1 MTAAGAAVL
10 VLGAL
15 PSSSQ
20 DSGERSIYRLQGS
33 WTQDD
38 GKPLRLDELR
48 GEPQVLTLFY
58 TTCTGSCP
66 ITVKALQMFS
76 EGEKSAGR
84 ARVRFVLITVD
95 PAQDT
100 LKVLRKYRRTMHLEK
115 DSWRLLRGKDSD
127 VRKMAALLGFNFEQI
142 DSGEFMHSNLITV
155 LDTRGQIVHQQSGIA
170 GDIAALREAI
180 ERAKSGKRASR
191 ERTPPTRA
199 AARNMPRKSL
209 EIDALNRSQFAT
221 GSKTSRSALSAVRIH

>member
-1 MTAAGAAVL
+1 MNRAVLMTAAAAAVM

-20 DSGERSIYRLQGS
+20 ESSERSIYRLQGS

-76 EGEKSAGR
+76 EAEKSAGK
-84 ARVRFVLITVD
+84 ARLRFVLITVD
-95 PAQDT
+95 PEQDT
-100 LKVLRKYRRTMHLEK
+100 LAVLRKYRRTMHLEK
-115 DSWRLLRGKDSD
+115 AAWRLLRGKEAD
-127 VRKMAALLGFNFEQI
+127 VRKLAALLGFNYEQI
-142 DSGEFMHSNLITV
+142 DSREFMHSNLITV
-155 LDTRGQIVHQQSGIA
+155 LDARGQIVHQQSGVA
-170 GDIAALREAI
+170 GDFEALRAAI
-180 ERAKSGKRASR
+180 QRAP
-191 ERTPPTRA
+191 ETP
-199 AARNMPRKSL
+199 
-209 EIDALNRSQFAT
+209 
-221 GSKTSRSALSAVRIH
+221 

>member
-1 MTAAGAAVL
+1 MNRTVLRAAAVAAAL
-10 VLGAL
+10 VLSAL

-20 DSGERSIYRLQGS
+20 DSGERSVYRLQGS

-48 GEPQVLTLFY
+48 GEPQVLTFFY

-76 EGEKSAGR
+76 AGEKAAGK

-115 DSWRLLRGKDSD
+115 DSWRLLRGAESD
-127 VRKMAALLGFNFEQI
+127 VRKMAALLGFNYEQI

-155 LDTRGQIVHQQSGIA
+155 LDSRGQIVHQQSGVA
-170 GDIAALREAI
+170 GDFEALRAAI
-180 ERAKSGKRASR
+180 QRVASG
-191 ERTPPTRA
+191 
-199 AARNMPRKSL
+199 
-209 EIDALNRSQFAT
+209 
-221 GSKTSRSALSAVRIH
+221 

>member
-1 MTAAGAAVL
+1 VNRALHIPAALAAAL
-10 VLGAL
+10 VLSAL

-20 DSGERSIYRLQGS
+20 DSGDRSVYRLQGS

-38 GKPLRLDELR
+38 GTPLRLDELR
-48 GEPQVLTLFY
+48 GEPQVLTFFY

-76 EGEKSAGR
+76 QGEKSAGR

-115 DSWRLLRGKDSD
+115 GAWRLVRGAESD
-127 VRKMAALLGFNFEQI
+127 VRRLAALLGFNYDQI

-155 LDTRGQIVHQQSGIA
+155 LDSRGQIVHQQSGVA
-170 GDIAALREAI
+170 GDLEALRAALQRVA
-180 ERAKSGKRASR
+180 SG
-191 ERTPPTRA
+191 
-199 AARNMPRKSL
+199 
-209 EIDALNRSQFAT
+209 
-221 GSKTSRSALSAVRIH
+221 

>member
-1 MTAAGAAVL
+1 MKRAVLMTAAGAAVL

-33 WTQDD
+33 WTQDN

-66 ITVKALQMFS
+66 ITVKALQMFAKA
-76 EGEKSAGR
+76 EKSAGN
-84 ARVRFVLITVD
+84 ARVRFVLMTVD
-95 PAQDT
+95 PEQDT
-100 LKVLRKYRRTMHLEK
+100 LAVLRKYRRTMHLEK
-115 DSWRLLRGKDSD
+115 EAWRLVRGKEAD
-127 VRKMAALLGFNFEQI
+127 VRKMAALLGFNYEQI

-155 LDTRGQIVHQQSGIA
+155 LDTRGQIVHQQSGVAADPEALRTAIQSAAGA
-170 GDIAALREAI
+170 GDLVAWHCARRDSPIV
-180 ERAKSGKRASR
+180 
-191 ERTPPTRA
+191 PT
-199 AARNMPRKSL
+199 
-209 EIDALNRSQFAT
+209 
-221 GSKTSRSALSAVRIH
+221 

>member
-1 MTAAGAAVL
+1 MTAAVAALL

-20 DSGERSIYRLQGS
+20 ESGERSVYRLQAA
-33 WTQDD
+33 WTQDN

-48 GEPQVLTLFY
+48 GEPQVLTFFY

-66 ITVKALQMFS
+66 ITVKALQMFA

-115 DSWRLLRGKDSD
+115 DSWQLLRGKDSD
-127 VRKMAALLGFNFEQI
+127 VRKMAALLGFNFEQV

-155 LDTRGQIVHQQSGIA
+155 LDTRGQIVHQQSSVA
-170 GDIAALREAI
+170 GDTEALRAAI
-180 ERAKSGKRASR
+180 QRAKSG
-191 ERTPPTRA
+191 E
-199 AARNMPRKSL
+199 
-209 EIDALNRSQFAT
+209 
-221 GSKTSRSALSAVRIH
+221 VR

>member
-1 MTAAGAAVL
+1 MNRAVLMTAAAAAVM

-76 EGEKSAGR
+76 EGEKSAGK

-100 LKVLRKYRRTMHLEK
+100 LAVLRKYRRTMHLEK
-115 DSWRLLRGKDSD
+115 GVWRLVRGKESD
-127 VRKMAALLGFNFEQI
+127 VRKMAALLGFNYEQI
-142 DSGEFMHSNLITV
+142 DSGEFMRSNLITV
-155 LDTRGQIVHQQSGIA
+155 LDTRGQIVHQQSGVA
-170 GDIAALREAI
+170 DDSEALRAAI
-180 ERAKSGKRASR
+180 QRAGSGA
-191 ERTPPTRA
+191 
-199 AARNMPRKSL
+199 
-209 EIDALNRSQFAT
+209 
-221 GSKTSRSALSAVRIH
+221 GSK

>member
-1 MTAAGAAVL
+1 MNRAVLITAAAAAVM

-33 WTQDD
+33 WTQDE

-76 EGEKSAGR
+76 EGEKSAGK

-95 PAQDT
+95 PKEDT
-100 LKVLRKYRRTMHLEK
+100 LSVLRRYRRTMHLQK
-115 DSWRLLRGKDSD
+115 DSWRLLRGGESD
-127 VRKMAALLGFNFEQI
+127 VRKLAALLGFNYEQI

-155 LDTRGQIVHQQSGIA
+155 LDARGQVVHQQSGVG
-170 GDIAALREAI
+170 GDSEGL
-180 ERAKSGKRASR
+180 
-191 ERTPPTRA
+191 RA
-199 AARNMPRKSL
+199 AIQRAASGEAR
-209 EIDALNRSQFAT
+209 
-221 GSKTSRSALSAVRIH
+221 

>member
-1 MTAAGAAVL
+1 VNRALHIPAALAAAL
-10 VLGAL
+10 VLSAL
-15 PSSSQ
+15 PSGSQ
-20 DSGERSIYRLQGS
+20 DSGDRSVYRLQGS

-38 GKPLRLDELR
+38 GTPLRLDELR
-48 GEPQVLTLFY
+48 GEPQVLTFFY

-76 EGEKSAGR
+76 RGEKSSGR

-115 DSWRLLRGKDSD
+115 DSWRLLRGAESD

-155 LDTRGQIVHQQSGIA
+155 LDSRGQIVHQQSGVA
-170 GDIAALREAI
+170 GDLEGLRAALQRVA
-180 ERAKSGKRASR
+180 SG
-191 ERTPPTRA
+191 
-199 AARNMPRKSL
+199 
-209 EIDALNRSQFAT
+209 
-221 GSKTSRSALSAVRIH
+221 